1 MDKLSG
7 LGGVKKL
14 KNSEIYCFLWRIINN
29 DEMKFEE
36 YLNIFKEKKGD
47 FSHLKDKID
56 GDLLKVFFKKK
67 TLKNWFFKGKIQY
80 SEA

>member
-1 MDKLSG
+1 
-7 LGGVKKL
+7 
-14 KNSEIYCFLWRIINN
+14 
-29 DEMKFEE
+29 MKFEE

-67 TLKNWFFKGKIQY
+67 TLKN
-80 SEA
+80 